1 MAYLRDLPI
10 DSLKIDRSFVV
21 GVDIDDSAASI
32 CRSII
37 ALAHTLGMTVVAE
50 GVESAGQYAWLSENG
65 CDQIQGYY
73 VAEPM
78 PLPALVA
85 YLATRPVPPQPLRTH
100 VADTG

>member
-1 MAYLRDLPI
+1 
-10 DSLKIDRSFVV
+10 VV
-21 GVDIDDSAASI
+21 GVDTDDSAASI

-50 GVESAGQYAWLSENG
+50 GVESAGQYAWLRENG

-78 PLPALVA
+78 PLPALIV
-85 YLATRPVPPQPLRTH
+85 YLATRPLPPQPLRTD
-100 VADTG
+100 VAGTG